1 MGASTTAS
9 TEQARAALAAVR
21 TPDRALGDEL
31 LSAATAIAGSH
42 QLMQTVTDVGI
53 DAEVRTGLVR
63 RIFAR
68 SLGEGAIRLLT
79 GMAAA
84 RWSAGDDL
92 VGAIEDIAFRAYART
107 ASSTAI
113 ESELFAVQRAIGS
126 DSRLEL
132 ALSNTASPVSARLS
146 AVDRLVV
153 NATAETRA
161 IVRHVVS
168 YPRGRRIV
176 EGLERAERIVA
187 DAKGGL
193 VATVQVAHPLGAAQL
208 RRLGSGL
215 ESRYGRSVV
224 VDQVID
230 PTVVGGVRI
239 AIGDDVIDGTVRA
252 RLDGLRLQLA

>member
-9 TEQARAALAAVR
+9 IAEARRALAAVAK
-21 TPDRALGDEL
+21 PDRALGDEL
-31 LSAATAIAGSH
+31 LSGATAIAGSH

-53 DAEVRTGLVR
+53 DADVRAGLVR
-63 RIFAR
+63 RVFGAT
-68 SLGEGAIRLLT
+68 LGKGALGLLA
-79 GMAAA
+79 GMAGA
-84 RWSAGDDL
+84 RWSTGEDL
-92 VGAIEDIAFRAYART
+92 VGAIEEIAFRAYART

-113 ESELFAVQRAIGS
+113 ESELFAVQRAIAS

-132 ALSNTASPVSARLS
+132 ALSNTASPLSARLG

-153 NATAETRA
+153 NATAETQGIA
-161 IVRHVVS
+161 RHVVS
-168 YPRGRRIV
+168 FPRGRRIV

-193 VATVQVAHPLGAAQL
+193 VATVQVARPLGTEQL
-208 RRLGSGL
+208 QRLGSGL
-215 ESRYGRSVV
+215 QSRYGRTVV
-224 VDQVID
+224 LDQVVD

-239 AIGDDVIDGTVRA
+239 AIGNDVIDGTVRS

>member
-9 TEQARAALAAVR
+9 IDEARRALDAVER
-21 TPDRALGDEL
+21 PDRALGDEL
-31 LSAATAIAGSH
+31 LSGATAIAGSH

-53 DAEVRTGLVR
+53 DAAVRSGLVR
-63 RIFAR
+63 RVFAR
-68 SLGEGAIRLLT
+68 TFGEGALGLLA

-84 RWSAGDDL
+84 RWSTGDDL
-92 VGAIEDIAFRAYART
+92 VGAIEEIAFRAYART
-107 ASSTAI
+107 AGGTPI
-113 ESELFAVQRAIGS
+113 ESELFAVQRAIAS

-132 ALSNTASPVSARLS
+132 ALSNTASPIAARLG

-153 NATAETRA
+153 NATPETQG

-168 YPRGRRIV
+168 FPRGRRIV
-176 EGLERAERIVA
+176 EGLQRAERLVA

-193 VATVQVAHPLGAAQL
+193 VATVQVARPLGGTQL
-208 RRLGSGL
+208 QRLQDGL
-215 ESRYGRSVV
+215 ADRYGRSVV
-224 VDQVID
+224 LDQVVD

-239 AIGDDVIDGTVRA
+239 AIGNDVIDGTVRS